1 MSLSPNRQRVVLV
14 DEHPLVLEALSLR
27 LSRLPEFEVIGSYGD
42 SNQAF
47 FEIMERRP
55 ELVITDLELSGRGAI
70 ELSDQVTSRLP
81 ETRLIF
87 FTDYAT
93 DIFIDIALRLGIA
106 GYLLKTEP
114 VQRVVEAIIRVAR
127 GETVY
132 SEAVMER
139 LHFDRAS
146 NQFHVKVQAFFSNLT
161 LRQLQV
167 LRHLARGESVKEV
180 ARLMMLSERAIESH
194 KYRIMQK
201 MGIHDRVILTRYA
214 IREGLMPA

>member
-1 MSLSPNRQRVVLV
+1 MSKQRVILV
-14 DEHPLVLEALSLR
+14 DEHPVVLEAMQQR
-27 LSRLPEFEVIGSYGD
+27 LSRLPDFEVIGTFTD
-42 SNQAF
+42 SNKAFLEIIEQA
-47 FEIMERRP
+47 P
-55 ELVITDLELSGRGAI
+55 DLVLTDLELSGRGAI
-70 ELSDQVTSRLP
+70 ELADQVASRLP
-81 ETRLIF
+81 TTRLVF

-93 DIFIDIALRLGIA
+93 DIFIDIALRLGIS

-114 VQRVVEAIIRVAR
+114 VQRVTDAIQRIAR
-127 GETVY
+127 GEVVF
-132 SEAVMER
+132 SEKIMER
-139 LHFDRAS
+139 LHFDRS
-146 NQFHVKVQAFFSNLT
+146 TNRFHVKTQAFFSNLT